1 MSADAPATPYPT
13 TPYPTTPVPSQPLAN
28 CDRDPWEDL
37 FGEQEIMPRGFL
49 RVLIRG
55 SQGPVRL
62 DIPVVNKL
70 ETFDIAAWAMT
81 SGANYIALS
90 SVQCPEDVIECRS
103 HYRDPIKL
111 VSMIELTWNFEVARF
126 NSVCFENFDAI
137 LQESDGIVITH
148 SGIDM
153 EIQDVLLQKAKT
165 AGKMAIC
172 ADDRA
177 EHAITMARLC

>member
-1 MSADAPATPYPT
+1 
-13 TPYPTTPVPSQPLAN
+13 
-28 CDRDPWEDL
+28 
-37 FGEQEIMPRGFL
+37 
-49 RVLIRG
+49 
-55 SQGPVRL
+55 
-62 DIPVVNKL
+62 
-70 ETFDIAAWAMT
+70 MT
-81 SGANYIALS
+81 SGANYIVLG
-90 SVQCPEDVIECRS
+90 SVQGPEDVIECRAQ
-103 HYRDPIKL
+103 YCDPIML
-111 VSMIELTWNFEVARF
+111 VSMIELTWNFEIARF

-165 AGKMAIC
+165 AGKNAIC

>member
-1 MSADAPATPYPT
+1 MSAAAPDTWENLFGD
-13 TPYPTTPVPSQPLAN
+13 VPLA
-28 CDRDPWEDL
+28 RD
-37 FGEQEIMPRGFL
+37 FL
-49 RVLIRG
+49 RVVIRG

-62 DIPVVNKL
+62 DIPVVFKH
-70 ETFDIAAWAMT
+70 ETFNIAAWAMT
-81 SGANYIALS
+81 SGANYIALG

-103 HYRDPIKL
+103 HYRDPIML

-165 AGKMAIC
+165 AGKIAIC